1 MNETK
6 QDMND
11 NSQPG
16 SPKRIARRLFVQ
28 TAAAIS
34 SLAGVSANAMAA
46 DTRKGK
52 PRTALNQPLGQDY
65 VVVTKVPDKN
75 YFIHDPA
82 MAMLPNG
89 CFVVAVP
96 VWPRSPDFIA
106 LSNAIEG
113 RSTPAVPVSTDRKLS
128 IVVSRSKNGGKT
140 WTRVGEKPGGGD
152 VALYVHEGRLYLFR
166 IVSSSIFVSASD
178 NEGTSWTEPVEVIK
192 SDWKPKPF
200 GIQTGMV
207 VQDGWLYWAV
217 GGGVTDMGV
226 VACELKKGLLN
237 PEAWVESKTVAV
249 PVPRE
254 VVSGAYSDGW
264 DAGCL
269 EGNVVDVGGKLLVIA
284 RMVINRYGTSN
295 MAAVFELTR
304 KGRTPE
310 LIFRQLYPLP
320 GGQFKFH
327 IMWDERS
334 RLFWMASNFPTN
346 SWGLYQDP
354 ALKLPVTGLPGSLR
368 EDPPVCDSLPCVGLP
383 QLSRSLRED
392 RRLLMLSYSLD
403 ALNWLPACSIAKAE
417 KMTQSFMY
425 PSMVIDGDDIAL
437 LSRTARDSNDFH
449 DADLATFH
457 RVRNFRALA
466 MDIRPKL

>member
-1 MNETK
+1 
-6 QDMND
+6 
-11 NSQPG
+11 
-16 SPKRIARRLFVQ
+16 
-28 TAAAIS
+28 
-34 SLAGVSANAMAA
+34 LAGVTTSAVAA
-46 DTRKGK
+46 DDAGK
-52 PRTALNQPLGQDY
+52 DKTQTPLNQPLGQDY

-75 YFIHDPA
+75 HFIHDPA

-113 RSTPAVPVSTDRKLS
+113 RSATAVPVPTDRKLS

-166 IVSSSIFVSASD
+166 IMSSSIFVSASD

-237 PEAWVESKTVAV
+237 PEAWVASAAV
-249 PVPRE
+249 VMPIPPE
-254 VVSGAYSDGW
+254 IVSGTFSDGSPMR
-264 DAGCL
+264 CL
-269 EGNVVDVGGKLLVIA
+269 EGNVVHAGGRLLVIA
-284 RMVINRYGTSN
+284 RAVINRYGTAN
-295 MAAVFELTR
+295 MAAVFDLTREGRTLELT
-304 KGRTPE
+304 
-310 LIFRQLYPLP
+310 FRQLYPVP
-320 GGQFKFH
+320 GGQCKFH
-327 IMWDERS
+327 ILWDERS

-346 SWGLYQDP
+346 SLGLYQDP
-354 ALKLPVTGLPGSLR
+354 ELKLPPNK
-368 EDPPVCDSLPCVGLP
+368 PAW
-383 QLSRSLRED
+383 QSLRED

-437 LSRTARDSNDFH
+437 LSRTGRDSGDYH

-457 RVRNFRALA
+457 RVRNFRSLA